1 MIECF
6 TRAAWVS
13 HVCAA
18 DVSYERFTTKLQELV
33 IVVEIDETLT
43 QTEVRNEDEED
54 VLEGES
60 DVLQIELW
68 NGQNVN

>member
-18 DVSYERFTTKLQELV
+18 DVGYERFTTKLQELV

-43 QTEVRNEDEED
+43 QTEVRNENEEE

-60 DVLQIELW
+60 DVLQVELW
-68 NGQNVN
+68 NGENVD